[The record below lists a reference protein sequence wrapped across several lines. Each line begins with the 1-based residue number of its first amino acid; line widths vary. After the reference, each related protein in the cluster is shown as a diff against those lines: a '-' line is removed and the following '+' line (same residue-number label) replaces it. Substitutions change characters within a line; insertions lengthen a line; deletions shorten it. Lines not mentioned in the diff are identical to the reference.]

1 MRTALAAVPEP
12 RGGGG
17 CRLDVP
23 PPGIVDV
30 WWCDIARAGRR
41 IPLWEKS
48 LDAEERERASRFHF
62 AGDRDRFVACRGAL
76 RELAARYLERD
87 PSSVEISRDP
97 LGKPYFPGADL
108 RFNVSKT
115 KGAAILAFAAG
126 IELGVDVE
134 RIREDFRGD
143 EIAGRFLAFDEKASL
158 ASLPERIRSKA
169 FYRCWTAKEAYLK
182 GRGDGL
188 GFPLDGF
195 SVSFS
200 EDAPQRL
207 RSHRDAGEIARWWLV
222 PMTPAEGFV
231 ACLAVAGDRPTL
243 RFREVAGS

>member
-1 MRTALAAVPEP
+1 
-12 RGGGG
+12 
-17 CRLDVP
+17 
-23 PPGIVDV
+23 
-30 WWCDIARAGRR
+30 
-41 IPLWEKS
+41 
-48 LDAEERERASRFHF
+48 
-62 AGDRDRFVACRGAL
+62 L
-76 RELAARYLERD
+76 RELAGRYLERD
-87 PSSVEISRDP
+87 PSRVEISRDL
-97 LGKPYFPGADL
+97 LGKPRFPGADL

-115 KGAAILAFAAG
+115 KDAAILAFAAG
-126 IELGVDVE
+126 TEVGVDVE
-134 RIREDFRGD
+134 RVREDFRGD

-195 SVSFS
+195 SVSIS

-207 RSHRDAGEIARWWLV
+207 RSHRDAAEIARWWLV

-231 ACLAVAGDRPTL
+231 ACVAVAGDRPTL
-243 RFREVAGS
+243 RFREVAPS